1 MIKPPKSIITSVRS
15 AAYLQQQEE
24 LRLKKEQE
32 LTEELTEENV
42 EEKKKET
49 PKSVEPKK
57 ENKVEATNA
66 PKFQNKL

>member
-1 MIKPPKSIITSVRS
+1 MIRPPKSIITSVRTP
-15 AAYLQQQEE
+15 AYLQQQEE
-24 LRLKKEQE
+24 LRLKEEQE
-32 LTEELTEENV
+32 LAEEKV

-49 PKSVEPKK
+49 PKPVEPKK